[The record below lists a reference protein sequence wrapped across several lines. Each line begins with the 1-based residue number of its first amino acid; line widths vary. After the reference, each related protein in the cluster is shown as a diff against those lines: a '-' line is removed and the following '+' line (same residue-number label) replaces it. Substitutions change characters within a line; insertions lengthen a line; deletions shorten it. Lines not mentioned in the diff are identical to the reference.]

1 MAACFTRSA
10 VCCPAPSLR
19 RHELGQRVEAAPV
32 FGWQRRPA
40 CVSICCSL
48 GFLKK
53 KADPSTPS
61 LGSKAL
67 AWATDV
73 GPVVT
78 IIGTVASLVVAWNT
92 VVIQPNKAPLQEL
105 RTDWQKQLH
114 ELRTDWQK
122 QLQEL
127 RTDQQQQI
135 ELLTTRLEQR
145 LGPLK
150 PLPERVARTEGQV
163 DVVLKQQTAL
173 HLHDF
178 GPRA

>member
-1 MAACFTRSA
+1 M
-10 VCCPAPSLR
+10 
-19 RHELGQRVEAAPV
+19 

-114 ELRTDWQK
+114 ELRTD
-122 QLQEL
+122 
-127 RTDQQQQI
+127 QQQQI

>member
-78 IIGTVASLVVAWNT
+78 IIGTVASFVVAWNT
-92 VVIQPNKAPLQEL
+92 VVIQPNKVQLQEL

-114 ELRTDWQK
+114 
-122 QLQEL
+122 EL